1 MRLKEILEAK
11 VGTQTSL
18 QRMSAPSVTTRDP
31 SAPWT
36 KKYQAIAYKRAKE
49 FNELTSPKEQF
60 EYIKRV
66 AETSPSNALRI
77 LPLNVLG
84 NPLHIQTYDPVT
96 GDITLLQHASGETIL
111 FQGNV
116 NQFRYKG
123 RVRAPTGSKKYYEFI
138 PTGIKEVSRELKPV
152 KSGRPVQAKPFSK
165 PSTLT
170 KLPW

>member
-1 MRLKEILEAK
+1 
-11 VGTQTSL
+11 
-18 QRMSAPSVTTRDP
+18 MSAPLVTTRDP

-36 KKYQAIAYKRAKE
+36 KKQQAIAYKRAKE

-66 AETSPSNALRI
+66 SETSSSIVLRI

-84 NPLHIQTYDPVT
+84 NPLHIQTYDPAT
-96 GDITLLQHASGETIL
+96 GDITLLQHAPHGETII

-138 PTGIKEVSRELKPV
+138 PTGIKEVSRERKPV
-152 KSGRPVQAKPFSK
+152 KAGRPVQAKPFSK
-165 PSTLT
+165 PSKLT

>member
-11 VGTQTSL
+11 IGTQTSL
-18 QRMSAPSVTTRDP
+18 HRMSAPSVSTIDP

-36 KKYQAIAYKRAKE
+36 KKQRAVAYKRAKD
-49 FNELTSPKEQF
+49 FNELTTAKEKF
-60 EYIKRV
+60 EYIKKV
-66 AETSPSNALRI
+66 SEKNPSNALRI
-77 LPLNVLG
+77 LPPNVLG
-84 NPLHIQTYDPVT
+84 NPLHIQTYDPAT
-96 GDITLLQHASGETIL
+96 GNIVLLQHTSGETVL

-116 NQFRYKG
+116 NQFEYKG

-138 PTGIKEVSRELKPV
+138 PTNIKEISRELKPV
-152 KSGRPVQAKPFSK
+152 KTGRPVQAKPFSK